1 MDSRNNAKSSALMNI
16 LLSNDDGF
24 LAPGIN
30 QLRTALLNIA
40 NVITVAPD
48 QDSSGVSNALTL
60 RNPLRMTQ
68 RGDNFYSING
78 TPTDCVHMGLG
89 LYAHDPDMVI
99 SGINAGENMGDD
111 VLYSGTIAA
120 AMEGRFLGYPA
131 IAVSLA
137 PLTRHQPVSH
147 YATAVE
153 VILKLMPFI
162 KSYPVNSKMILNI
175 NVPDVAWQDIQGMQ
189 VTRLGKRHRSEPVT
203 RSIDPRGKEIFWIGP
218 AGDAADAG
226 SGTDF
231 YAVQQGYVS
240 VTPIHTDLT
249 YYQALNETERWLQH
263 VR

>member
-1 MDSRNNAKSSALMNI
+1 
-16 LLSNDDGF
+16 
-24 LAPGIN
+24 
-30 QLRTALLNIA
+30 
-40 NVITVAPD
+40 
-48 QDSSGVSNALTL
+48 
-60 RNPLRMTQ
+60 
-68 RGDNFYSING
+68 
-78 TPTDCVHMGLG
+78 
-89 LYAHDPDMVI
+89 MVI

-147 YATAVE
+147 YATAVK

-175 NVPDVAWQDIQGMQ
+175 NVPDVAWQAIQGMQ

-218 AGDAADAG
+218 AGDAADAVA
-226 SGTDF
+226 GTDF